1 MKTVHPP
8 LNVEPLTAQAFAPF
22 GEVIE
27 VSDRAQRLRI
37 NNGFAERYHD
47 LAKVDVGDAQDGGRA
62 LLNIFRAQPRVLPLA
77 VSLLERH
84 PLGSQAFMPLA
95 CRPYLVIVAPGVA
108 APDLTGI
115 RCFLASGSQG
125 VNYARGTWHHP
136 LVALG
141 EECDFLVVD
150 RGGPGVNLEEQLLP
164 VEAFWIASL
173 GLRNPPG

>member
-1 MKTVHPP
+1 MNTAHAPIT
-8 LNVEPLTAQAFAPF
+8 VEPLTAQAFAPF

-27 VSDRAQRLRI
+27 VSDQAQRLRI

-47 LAKVDVGDAQDGGRA
+47 LAKVDLGDAQDGGRT
-62 LLNIFRAQPRVLPLA
+62 LLNIFRAQPRVLPL
-77 VSLLERH
+77 VLSLLERH

-95 CRPYLVIVAPGVA
+95 SRPYLVIVAPGVG

-115 RCFLASGSQG
+115 RCFVASGGQG

-141 EECDFLVVD
+141 EESDFLVID
-150 RGGPGVNLEEQLLP
+150 RGGPGLNLEEQLLP
-164 VEAFWIASL
+164 AGAFWIAPL
-173 GLRNPPG
+173 GLRSPPD